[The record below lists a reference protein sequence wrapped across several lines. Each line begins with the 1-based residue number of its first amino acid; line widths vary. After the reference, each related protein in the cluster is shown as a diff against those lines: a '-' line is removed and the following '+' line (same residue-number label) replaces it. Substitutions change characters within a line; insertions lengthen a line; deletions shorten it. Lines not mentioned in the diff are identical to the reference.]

1 MIKITLPRDL
11 TLKDS
16 PFFDQILQASSR
28 GDVLV
33 WNDDYTIATLT
44 LSTDAFFTEADA
56 KAIIA
61 KGGEVEGYAYW
72 IKMLKSEFE
81 SKKISKELSDYLEAH
96 PIGNYVPDYSEQ
108 EESSEASIQVASE
121 NEEAV
126 SELPTY
132 QNTFDFVRNVQ
143 GESDYIEY
151 LNSANA
157 EFLPMSLSLKI

>member
-1 MIKITLPRDL
+1 MIKITLPKNL

-44 LSTDAFFTEADA
+44 LSTDAFFTEEDA
-56 KAIIA
+56 KAIVA
-61 KGGEVEGYAYW
+61 KGGEVEGFAYW
-72 IKMLKSEFE
+72 TKILKSEFE
-81 SKKISKELSDYLEAH
+81 SKKISKELSDYLDAH

-108 EESSEASIQVASE
+108 EDSEIAVQTASIEAPVV
-121 NEEAV
+121 EEM
-126 SELPTY
+126 PTY
-132 QNTFDFVRNVQ
+132 QDTFNFIRDVE

-157 EFLPMSLSLKI
+157 EFLPMSLSLKL

>member
-33 WNDDYTIATLT
+33 WNDDYTIAILT

-132 QNTFDFVRNVQ
+132 QNTFDFVRDVQ

-157 EFLPMSLSLKI
+157 EFLPMSLSLKL

>member
-1 MIKITLPRDL
+1 MIKITLPKEL

-16 PFFDQILQASSR
+16 PFFEQILQASSR

-33 WNDDYTIATLT
+33 WNDDYTVATLT

-56 KAIIA
+56 KAVIA
-61 KGGEVEGYAYW
+61 KGGEVEGFAYW

-81 SKKISKELSDYLEAH
+81 SKKISQELSDYLEVH
-96 PIGNYVPDYSEQ
+96 PIGNYVPDCSEQ
-108 EESSEASIQVASE
+108 EESSKASIQIASE

-132 QNTFDFVRNVQ
+132 QNTFDFVRDVQ
-143 GESDYIEY
+143 GESGYIEY

>member
-1 MIKITLPRDL
+1 MIKITLSKEL

-96 PIGNYVPDYSEQ
+96 PISNYVPDYSEQ

-126 SELPTY
+126 AELPTY
-132 QNTFDFVRNVQ
+132 QNTFDFVRDVQ